1 MSWERYQDTNTKVVF
16 IHLLLKACFDQCR
29 HKNISL
35 SRGQYCTS
43 ISGLADELNLSPRNV
58 RTALKKLQDSGEI
71 AIETTNKYSIISVQ
85 KYEDYQLLGPPADT
99 VRVRTQQTKSSNE
112 FSDKCMQQQDWLD
125 AVCMQNQTTKLGV
138 QNALNIFNLHLKATD
153 KEKSNIRDYKEHF
166 NNWLRYNKKELVAK
180 DGEYAWQWKGQALK
194 TGTLRELEQDKK
206 LFDHPGFEFEIVRNG
221 S

>member
-16 IHLLLKACFDQCR
+16 IHLLLKSCFDQCH

-71 AIETTNKYSIISVQ
+71 TIETTNKYSIVSVQ
-85 KYEDYQLLGPPADT
+85 KYEDYQLLGAPTTTPV
-99 VRVRTQQTKSSNE
+99 VRAQKPKESSE
-112 FSDKCMQQQDWLD
+112 FSERCIQQEDWVEAICMT
-125 AVCMQNQTTKLGV
+125 NQTTKLAIK
-138 QNALNIFNLHLKATD
+138 NALNTFNLHLKATG
-153 KEKSNIRDYKEHF
+153 KEKTNLRDYKEHF
-166 NNWLRYNKKELVAK
+166 NNWLRYNKKELTAK
-180 DGEYAWQWKGQALK
+180 DGDYAWHWKGQALK

-206 LFDHPGFEFEIVRNG
+206 LFDHPGFEFQIVKNG
-221 S
+221 T

>member
-16 IHLLLKACFDQCR
+16 IHLLLKACFDQCH

-71 AIETTNKYSIISVQ
+71 TIETTNKHSIVSVQ
-85 KYEDYQLLGPPADT
+85 KYEDYQLLAPVTITPA
-99 VRVRTQQTKSSNE
+99 VRAQKPKESTE
-112 FSDKCMQQQDWLD
+112 FSDRCIQQEDWVEAICMT
-125 AVCMQNQTTKLGV
+125 NQTTKLAI
-138 QNALNIFNLHLKATD
+138 QNALNTFNLHLKATG
-153 KEKSNIRDYKEHF
+153 KEKTNLRDYKEHF
-166 NNWLRYNKKELVAK
+166 NNWLRYNKKELTAK
-180 DGEYAWQWKGQALK
+180 DGDYAWHWKGQALK

-206 LFDHPGFEFEIVRNG
+206 LFDHPGFEFKIIKNG
-221 S
+221 T

>member
-16 IHLLLKACFDQCR
+16 IHLLLKACFDQCL

-71 AIETTNKYSIISVQ
+71 SIETTNKYSVVTVQ
-85 KYEDYQLLGPPADT
+85 KYEDYQLLGPPVET
-99 VRVRTQQTKSSNE
+99 PRVRVQKTKESNDFSQKCLEQQG
-112 FSDKCMQQQDWLD
+112 WVD
-125 AVCMQNQTTKLGV
+125 AICMQNQTTKLCV
-138 QNALNIFNLHLKATD
+138 QNALNSFNLHLKATD
-153 KEKSNIRDYKEHF
+153 KEKSSIKDYKEHF
-166 NNWLRYNKKELVAK
+166 VNWLRYNKKELTAK
-180 DGEYAWQWKGQALK
+180 DGEYSWHWKGQALK